1 MSSVGVFLL
10 LHPVVFAFSS
20 PVTLLFTMEDP
31 NAAIPPDYTTN
42 DFEEERELFVDAGLM
57 PTQAANA
64 LQNRWTLLNNRDKV
78 QWQQIQHDTNEA

>member
-1 MSSVGVFLL
+1 
-10 LHPVVFAFSS
+10 
-20 PVTLLFTMEDP
+20 MEDP